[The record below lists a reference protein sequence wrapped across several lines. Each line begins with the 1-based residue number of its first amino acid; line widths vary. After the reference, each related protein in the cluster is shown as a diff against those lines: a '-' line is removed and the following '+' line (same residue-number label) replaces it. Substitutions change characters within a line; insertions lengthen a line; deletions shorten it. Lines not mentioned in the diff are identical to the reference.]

1 VPFGRA
7 PVPALGCE
15 DQFGVAFCV
24 GLPALAFA
32 RRFADTLN
40 PTDLHC
46 ACLRI
51 NGSMNSGQTTA
62 LISKALNFT
71 VYFVSRTMKDCSLD
85 FQEELGR

>member
-1 VPFGRA
+1 MRDARPGVVGRRPVRRVSAYAERFEGNSGGVP
-7 PVPALGCE
+7 P
-15 DQFGVAFCV
+15 DQI
-24 GLPALAFA
+24 LA
-32 RRFADTLN
+32 RT
-40 PTDLHC
+40 
-46 ACLRI
+46 I